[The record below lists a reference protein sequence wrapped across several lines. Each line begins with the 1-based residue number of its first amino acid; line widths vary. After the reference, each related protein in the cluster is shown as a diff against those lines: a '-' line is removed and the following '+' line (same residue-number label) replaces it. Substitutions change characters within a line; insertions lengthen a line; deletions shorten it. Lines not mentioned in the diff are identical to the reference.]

1 MPRNKVSLDTTRA
14 PKGRRPKP
22 SKSSTFPLSVP
33 VAQAMKAKPKLAA
46 LNIPL
51 EEAANFVDRTNDIGK
66 GWSGATL
73 NLKTG
78 KVLKEGVPGH
88 VVGAEPMDGKPDS
101 RIATHLYGSGT
112 GSPKLSILQFADEAE
127 RIRGLTSHP
136 DSSIGSWFSGGAL
149 ADKGIQLDASRVFK
163 DRDEAGRAAIARE
176 EDETWDNEAM
186 GTITNATH
194 RKNLKMP
201 GTVNS
206 KKKIEFRVPED
217 AAPGSEKFK
226 GQ

>member
-1 MPRNKVSLDTTRA
+1 MPRNKVVLET
-14 PKGRRPKP
+14 RRPKGSRP
-22 SKSSTFPLSVP
+22 KGTEFPASVP
-33 VAQAMKAKPKLAA
+33 LIEAKQAKPKLDA

-51 EEAANFVDRTNDIGK
+51 EEATNFVDRTNDIGK

-73 NLKTG
+73 GLTTG
-78 KVLKEGVPGH
+78 KVLKEGIPGH
-88 VVGAEPMDGKPDS
+88 VVGAEPMNGKPKS

-112 GSPKLSILQFADEAE
+112 GSPKLSILQFANEAE
-127 RIRGLTSHP
+127 RIKGLTSHP

-149 ADKGIQLDASRVFK
+149 ADKGIQLDASRVFA

-186 GTITNATH
+186 QGISNATH
-194 RKNLKMP
+194 RENLKMP

-217 AAPGSEKFK
+217 AAPGSKKFK
-226 GQ
+226 GK